1 MCADLCLSTDVEIIC
16 VVLCTST
23 SRSLGELMTV
33 FLSVKKDCKAAVG
46 FETEDVVRTV
56 HMTHFSHLGTG
67 GLDYKNKIKK
77 TNKNKMALSWSVPWD
92 PLGVRLVRPF

>member
-1 MCADLCLSTDVEIIC
+1 
-16 VVLCTST
+16 
-23 SRSLGELMTV
+23 MTV

-67 GLDYKNKIKK
+67 GLDYKNKI
-77 TNKNKMALSWSVPWD
+77 
-92 PLGVRLVRPF
+92 